1 MLPKI
6 SKAALKS
13 GKVDIKVTRSGTLQF
28 QEFVV
33 KRLPLPIGQYPV
45 LFVDK
50 FIDMSELLRLA
61 EEYQL
66 PVSAKNGYCFS
77 AGKNIEGFCRAVS
90 EACLLFSCKI

>member
-6 SKAALKS
+6 ARDALRK
-13 GKVDIKVTRSGTLQF
+13 GKVDIKVMRSGTLQF

-33 KRLPLPIGQYPV
+33 KRIPSPVGAYPV

-50 FIDMSELLRLA
+50 FVDMGELLRLA

-66 PVSAKNGYCFS
+66 PISAKNGTVFPKGKTS
-77 AGKNIEGFCRAVS
+77 KDFAG
-90 EACLLFSCKI
+90 L

>member
-6 SKAALKS
+6 SKVVLKA
-13 GKVDIKVTRSGTLQF
+13 GKVDIKVMRSGTLQF

-33 KRLPLPIGQYPV
+33 KRLPLPIGRYPV
-45 LFVDK
+45 LSVDK

-66 PVSAKNGYCFS
+66 PVSAKNGTAFPRGKIS
-77 AGKNIEGFCRAVS
+77 KDFAG
-90 EACLLFSCKI
+90 L

>member
-6 SKAALKS
+6 ARDALKH
-13 GKVDIKVTRSGTLQF
+13 GKVDIKVMRSGTLQF

-33 KRLPLPIGQYPV
+33 KRLQLPIGQYPV
-45 LFVDK
+45 LSVDK

-66 PVSAKNGYCFS
+66 PVSAKNGTAFPQ
-77 AGKNIEGFCRAVS
+77 GKTAKDFVG
-90 EACLLFSCKI
+90 L

>member
-6 SKAALKS
+6 SKVALKQ
-13 GKVDIKVTRSGTLQF
+13 GKIDIKVMRSGTLQF

-33 KRLPLPIGQYPV
+33 KRLPLPIGKYPV

-61 EEYQL
+61 EECQL
-66 PVSAKNGYCFS
+66 PVSTKNGTAFPR
-77 AGKNIEGFCRAVS
+77 GKTSKDFVG
-90 EACLLFSCKI
+90 L

>member
-6 SKAALKS
+6 ARDALKA
-13 GKVDIKVTRSGTLQF
+13 GKVDIKVMRSGTLQF

-33 KRLPLPIGQYPV
+33 KRIPSPVGAYPV

-50 FIDMSELLRLA
+50 FIDTSELLRLA

-66 PVSAKNGYCFS
+66 PISAKNGTVFPK
-77 AGKNIEGFCRAVS
+77 GKTSKDFAN
-90 EACLLFSCKI
+90 L

>member
-6 SKAALKS
+6 SKVALRA
-13 GKVDIKVTRSGTLQF
+13 GKVDIRVMRSGTLQF
-28 QEFVV
+28 QEFVI
-33 KRLPLPIGQYPV
+33 KRIPSPVGAYPV

-66 PVSAKNGYCFS
+66 PVSAKNGTAFPKGKIS
-77 AGKNIEGFCRAVS
+77 KDFAG
-90 EACLLFSCKI
+90 L

>member
-6 SKAALKS
+6 SKVALKA
-13 GKVDIKVTRSGTLQF
+13 GKVDIRVTRSGTLQF

-33 KRLPLPIGQYPV
+33 KRLPLPIGQYAV

-66 PVSAKNGYCFS
+66 PVSAKNGTAFPK
-77 AGKNIEGFCRAVS
+77 GKTSKDFVG
-90 EACLLFSCKI
+90 L

>member
-6 SKAALKS
+6 SKVALKQ
-13 GKVDIKVTRSGTLQF
+13 GKIDIKVMRSGTLQF

-45 LFVDK
+45 LFIDK

-61 EEYQL
+61 EECQL
-66 PVSAKNGYCFS
+66 PVSAKNGTAFPR
-77 AGKNIEGFCRAVS
+77 GKTSKDFVG
-90 EACLLFSCKI
+90 L